1 VAATFTRNIM
11 NNRAI
16 IVGASGLIGKALQ
29 VKLVS
34 HFDKLIA
41 VSRKPLRDLPVN
53 AENVVIDFDEAY
65 QVPRA
70 QSIFCAL
77 GTTIKTAGSQAA
89 FRKVDFDYV
98 IAAAKAAQLAG
109 VQRMAVVSA
118 LGASAKSNVFY
129 SRTKGEMEEALKAI
143 GFAHLLIVRPSFLSG
158 DRLALGQT
166 SRPGE
171 AIALTFASFL
181 KPLVPKKY
189 RAISADAVAACM
201 IERLSAMTTAV
212 EVIESDEL
220 QRWQC

>member
-1 VAATFTRNIM
+1 M
-11 NNRAI
+11 NNSAI
-16 IVGASGLIGKALQ
+16 LVGASGLIGRALQ
-29 VKLVS
+29 VKLTT
-34 HFDKLIA
+34 HFDRLTAI
-41 VSRKPLRDLPVN
+41 SRKALRDIPIKTDNL
-53 AENVVIDFDEAY
+53 VIDFDQAY
-65 QVPRA
+65 EVPQA

-98 IAAAKAAQLAG
+98 ISAAKAARRAG

-118 LGASAKSNVFY
+118 LGANPKSNVFY
-129 SRTKGEMEEALKAI
+129 SRTKGEMEEALKTI

-171 AIALTFASFL
+171 AIALSFASVL
-181 KPLVPKKY
+181 KPLIPKKY
-189 RAISADAVAACM
+189 RAISADAVAICM
-201 IERLSAMTTAV
+201 IERLSAMAAEI

-220 QRWQC
+220 QRWQS